1 MSEPLKPYLNSRVK
15 RREEETEE
23 DREGDW
29 KDDVVCSSFVSCF
42 DWEDTDWEID
52 EDWLEELD

>member
-15 RREEETEE
+15 RREEDTEDE
-23 DREGDW
+23 KEGDW
-29 KDDVVCSSFVSCF
+29 KDDVVWSSFVSCF

-52 EDWLEELD
+52 ED